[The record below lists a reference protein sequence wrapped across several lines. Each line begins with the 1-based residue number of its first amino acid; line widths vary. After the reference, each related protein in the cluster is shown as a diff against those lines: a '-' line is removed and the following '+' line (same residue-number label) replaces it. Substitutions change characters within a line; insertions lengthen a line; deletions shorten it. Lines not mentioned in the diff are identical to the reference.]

1 MSVKERTSVSEEIEK
16 EENRKIYKRFLVK
29 EEKTEYVVEAEF
41 NEKGYLLNAK
51 LEVYYYPIYPYGN
64 YVKSVLNIENHGDVI
79 VFERYNVRMNWD
91 GTGRDD
97 IGYIEVKDVSEEA
110 PEFLTR
116 DFYEEINSPEEF
128 KEKVETIFE
137 FMKNYIDM
145 LNIL

>member
-1 MSVKERTSVSEEIEK
+1 
-16 EENRKIYKRFLVK
+16 
-29 EEKTEYVVEAEF
+29 
-41 NEKGYLLNAK
+41 LLNAK

-64 YVKSVLNIENHGDVI
+64 YVKSVLNIEKHGEVI

-97 IGYIEVKDVSEEA
+97 IGYIEVKDIFEEA

-128 KEKVETIFE
+128 KEKVESIFE